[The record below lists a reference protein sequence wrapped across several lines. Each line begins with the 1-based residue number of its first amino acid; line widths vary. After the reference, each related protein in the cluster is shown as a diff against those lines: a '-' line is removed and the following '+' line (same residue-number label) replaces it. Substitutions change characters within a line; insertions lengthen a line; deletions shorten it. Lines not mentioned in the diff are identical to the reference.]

1 MPDSL
6 PESSPSQP
14 LDRRIAL
21 ATAANMRDLGG
32 LSVDGGVFTH
42 GQVFRSASLASLSTD
57 DGRHFTGLG
66 IAMVYDLRTSEERD
80 TQPDRLPES
89 ARLVILD
96 VLADA
101 RESVAATIG
110 KLRTAPDSM
119 NELLEAGTIQQM
131 LTESYRDFARLPSA
145 TAAYRELFTSLAD
158 PHREGAALF
167 HCTAGK
173 DRTGWAAA
181 ALLMLLGADKQT
193 IHADYLQ
200 TNDDLLPTL
209 EPLIMSAQAKGV
221 DADLIRD
228 AFGVRVSYLDATLE
242 EIDARYGTIE
252 RYFSAGLGLSA
263 QTIDAMRERFV
274 R

>member
-6 PESSPSQP
+6 PDSPQAKT
-14 LDRRIAL
+14 LERRIAL

-32 LSVDGGVFTH
+32 LGVDGGVFAP
-42 GQVFRSASLASLSTD
+42 GQVFRSASLASLSND
-57 DGRHFTGLG
+57 DGQHFTSLG

-158 PHREGAALF
+158 PRREGAALF

-181 ALLMLLGADKQT
+181 ALLMLLGADEHT
-193 IHADYLQ
+193 VHTDYLQ

-221 DADLIRD
+221 DADLMRD
-228 AFGVRVSYLDATLE
+228 AFGVRISYLEATLE

-252 RYFSAGLGLSA
+252 RYFSAGLGLST
-263 QTIDAMRERFV
+263 QTIDSMRERFV

>member
-119 NELLEAGTIQQM
+119 NELLEAGTIQQNAHRVVPR
-131 LTESYRDFARLPSA
+131 LRAPPLGDGSISRAVHEPRRSASRRRGSLSLHCRKGSYRMGGRR
-145 TAAYRELFTSLAD
+145 AAYAARRRRAHG
-158 PHREGAALF
+158 PHR
-167 HCTAGK
+167 
-173 DRTGWAAA
+173 
-181 ALLMLLGADKQT
+181 
-193 IHADYLQ
+193 
-200 TNDDLLPTL
+200 
-209 EPLIMSAQAKGV
+209 
-221 DADLIRD
+221 
-228 AFGVRVSYLDATLE
+228 
-242 EIDARYGTIE
+242 
-252 RYFSAGLGLSA
+252 LSA
-263 QTIDAMRERFV
+263 D
-274 R
+274 